1 MRLTAME
8 HIGQIKQQYLALR
21 TQGICRKEAT
31 GCVIR
36 DFEAQSAQERLTF
49 WIGLADA
56 QYIRK
61 ELSMSVALQA
71 FLALHRLGDYGVRF
85 TPGDIER
92 RRKHYAMA
100 PMKERRLGR
109 PRKKDNGFRGL

>member
-8 HIGQIKQQYLALR
+8 HIGQVKKQYLALR
-21 TQGICRKEAT
+21 SQGVCRREAL

-36 DFEAQSAQERLTF
+36 EFEAQSAEERLTF

-56 QYIRK
+56 QYLRK
-61 ELSMSVALQA
+61 ELTISVALQGL
-71 FLALHRLGDYGVRF
+71 LALHRLDSYGIRF

-92 RRKHYAMA
+92 RRKHYTLA
-100 PMKERRLGR
+100 PMPERKIGR
-109 PRKKDNGFRGL
+109 PRKDL